1 MIHLTQAQHDDL
13 QARAA
18 QRDALLAE
26 MVYLLDEL
34 QNRSDPRID
43 AVRTMVA
50 YLAGGMPASRPTE
63 LPAQRRSMDSAIQK
77 IVDGAPNPVP
87 LAFPMRCPGCGDSF
101 QLGLGVT
108 L

>member
-26 MVYLLDEL
+26 MAYLLDEL

-50 YLAGGMPASRPTE
+50 HLAGGMPAAALSE
-63 LPAQRRSMDSAIQK
+63 LPAQRRSMDVAIQK

-87 LAFPMRCPGCGDSF
+87 LAFPVRCPSCGDSF
-101 QLGLGVT
+101 QLGLGVP

>member
-50 YLAGGMPASRPTE
+50 RLAGGMPVAVPTE
-63 LPAQRRSMDSAIQK
+63 LPAQRRSMDAAIRK

-87 LAFPMRCPGCGDSF
+87 LAFPVRCPSCGDSF